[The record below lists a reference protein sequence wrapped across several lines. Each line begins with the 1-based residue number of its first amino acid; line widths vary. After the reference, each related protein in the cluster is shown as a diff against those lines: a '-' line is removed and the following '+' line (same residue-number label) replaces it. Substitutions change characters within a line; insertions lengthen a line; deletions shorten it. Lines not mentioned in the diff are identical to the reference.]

1 MQTLDQPPPTTVVSS
16 AFYLPKSGRFGDG
29 LILDDQLLQVLPPT
43 IELLDYFRQRVSDF
57 EKLEEDYVARIEA
70 LADSAPGTS
79 LVIDREISLIIRV
92 VLSERHKARWQ
103 YIRCEEEVQELQS
116 ALRY

>member
-79 LVIDREISLIIRV
+79 LVIDRDFFPSLF
-92 VLSERHKARWQ
+92 VLFYQSDIKPDGNIFDARKKFKSYSQ
-103 YIRCEEEVQELQS
+103 H
-116 ALRY
+116 